1 MGSLKEIVDKKQ
13 KKKRNKK
20 ANDSDF
26 SERVSLG
33 SNFPA
38 FNSLPS
44 FTFLLFNFYLIL
56 TRGSCCGKSFMLFFF
71 VFLIDACRKE

>member
-1 MGSLKEIVDKKQ
+1 VVHPGFRVLLEQRRSKRKREREMGSLKEIVDKKQ

-44 FTFLLFNFYLIL
+44 FTFLLF
-56 TRGSCCGKSFMLFFF
+56 
-71 VFLIDACRKE
+71 